1 MKIDELLPSYDVRA
15 RYQILVHA
23 PLEATVEAFESV
35 DFSALPLTRFLMG
48 LRTLMTRKRSE
59 RGSGTQLERL
69 QRAGFI
75 ELARLPRQEIVLGVV
90 GRFWRID
97 SGIIT
102 GLTAEQILHF
112 QREGYAKAAWNFA
125 FSSELDHV
133 TKVSTETRIH
143 CIGRVAKY
151 KFRAYWLLVGPFSGI
166 IRKEMLRMI
175 KRKAEQTPPAV
186 MA

>member
-35 DFSALPLTRFLMG
+35 DFSTLPLTKFLMG
-48 LRTLMTRKRSE
+48 LRTLMTRKGSE

-69 QRAGFI
+69 KRAGFI

-90 GRFWRID
+90 GRFWRSD

-102 GLTAEQILHF
+102 GLT
-112 QREGYAKAAWNFA
+112 
-125 FSSELDHV
+125 
-133 TKVSTETRIH
+133 
-143 CIGRVAKY
+143 
-151 KFRAYWLLVGPFSGI
+151 P
-166 IRKEMLRMI
+166 
-175 KRKAEQTPPAV
+175 
-186 MA
+186 